1 MTLEAL
7 IAAVLDVSVDSIL
20 DTSGRA
26 TTDAWDSVA
35 HLNVISAVE
44 ETYDVLFSTVEMRE
58 VTTVGAIRSFLES
71 KGVASKAA
79 PE

>member
-7 IAAVLDVSVDSIL
+7 IAAVLDVAVGSIE

-35 HLNVISAVE
+35 HLNVISAIE
-44 ETYDVLFSTVEMRE
+44 ETYDVLFSTAEMRE
-58 VTTVGAIRSFLES
+58 VTTVGAIHSFLES
-71 KGVASKAA
+71 KGIAA
-79 PE
+79 KEAQE